1 MLEPSWKDVVHDIL
15 YFFSVINPFWKQRK
29 IKYINIFVLIYHF
42 KKLLSRRQILL
53 DKGVCTNNLQ
63 EGLKNFVGQSIE
75 TYQKRLSEE
84 VLGQNDPDFTDDV
97 GHRCVL
103 M

>member
-1 MLEPSWKDVVHDIL
+1 MYD
-15 YFFSVINPFWKQRK
+15 
-29 IKYINIFVLIYHF
+29 F

-63 EGLKNFVGQSIE
+63 EGLKNFVERSIE
-75 TYQKRLSEE
+75 TYQKGLSEE
-84 VLGQNDPDFTDDV
+84 ALGQNDPDFTDDV